1 VSSRVFLDTTV
12 LVYADDADS
21 GDKNRTAQDILA
33 EAISNRTGVISNQV
47 LQEYFITATRRLGV
61 APETARRKIE
71 LLGTLDI
78 VRIQL
83 THILEAIDTTRLYS
97 ISFWDALIIRCAVF
111 AGCSRLF
118 TESLQHDQVIA
129 GICIENPF
137 RPVN

>member
-12 LVYADDADS
+12 LVYADDADA

-33 EAISNRTGVISNQV
+33 EAMSNRTGVISNQV

-97 ISFWDALIIRCAVF
+97 ISFWDALIVRCAVF
-111 AGCSRLF
+111 AGCSRLL

-129 GICIENPF
+129 GICVENPF